1 MKTQVMMPVQ
11 TPPSMT
17 LNHAG
22 GSPRK
27 RFDDEEFAL
36 WRSLIESRIGMVLPD
51 IQRGLF
57 ELRVND
63 RMKIC
68 DLSSTSYY
76 QYVQSNS
83 VEWQRLVEDLVVHE
97 TAFFRH
103 PPSFEL
109 LEQRLPLFDDLV
121 HIWSVG
127 CATGEETWSL
137 AMLANRHAT
146 AGFSVMASDISDAA
160 LETAQVGR
168 YSWRKS
174 ERIPANYRQFCCA
187 LAESEQTK
195 VSVAHL
201 FALSRQ
207 DWQVAEELRARV
219 FFHRLNLLDMSNVPF
234 RRLQVIFCQNVLIY
248 FRQFDRRDI
257 LDALVQRLDRGGL
270 LVLGPGEMADW
281 DHPAMK
287 RIRHAGTLAY
297 ERVK

>member
-1 MKTQVMMPVQ
+1 MASSSTD
-11 TPPSMT
+11 PSIKPS
-17 LNHAG
+17 HAAG
-22 GSPRK
+22 QAREK
-27 RFDDEEFAL
+27 FDDEQYAL

-57 ELRVND
+57 ELRVGD

-68 DLSSTSYY
+68 DLNSTSYY
-76 QYVQSNS
+76 QYVQNS
-83 VEWQRLVEDLVVHE
+83 SIEWQRLVEDLVVHE

-103 PPSFEL
+103 LPSFEL
-109 LEQRLPLFDDLV
+109 LEQRLPLFKEFV

-137 AMLANRHAT
+137 AMLANIHT
-146 AGFSVMASDISDAA
+146 TNGFSVMASDISDAA
-160 LETAQVGR
+160 LATAQSGR
-168 YSWRKS
+168 YSWRKA
-174 ERIPANYRQFCCA
+174 ERIPAIYRQFCVA
-187 LAESEQTK
+187 LPESAQT
-195 VSVAHL
+195 SVAHL

-207 DWQVAEELRARV
+207 DWHVSEALRERV
-219 FFHRLNLLDMSNVPF
+219 FFHRLNLMDTGHVPF

-257 LDALVQRLDRGGL
+257 LDALVQRLDIGGL

-297 ERVK
+297 ERIK